1 MKFLQN
7 CPKQL
12 FIFLFLFAFI
22 LIHVNGEEIR
32 NPLSNEIHQQLLQR
46 IDSGSY
52 ASASI
57 NLNKFALDKLLNYD
71 RILDSLYKGESE
83 DSLAFLEN
91 NYNLGAKA
99 KKAALDSLHRKIK
112 EVSFQKSEI
121 DNTYKSLIKKAL
133 FSFGLWLLIVIVILQ
148 FRKKALA
155 KSKYNF
161 LKTNAQLKSMEGLVA
176 KADQLFKNIS
186 DNRERINKLIKEFSL
201 LSQSYSTGVDPEKIS
216 PANKYII
223 EKTEQIK
230 QKLDEEDK
238 ITDAILLQLGND
250 KGVFELSDINSVC
263 NLYIDIASRG
273 LMNDEFNFQVTKDFE
288 KNLPPIKINSTA
300 VGTLILNVL
309 TNAFTSVK
317 EKSTSGVKEYLPKIA
332 LSTRIL
338 PRFLQIRIRDN
349 GKGMSDEVIQ
359 NAATEF
365 YSTRPPGQG
374 SGLGLSVAQF
384 IAKEMHSG
392 EVKLESE
399 KGNST
404 DVYIKFFK

>member
-1 MKFLQN
+1 M
-7 CPKQL
+7 QL
-12 FIFLFLFAFI
+12 YLFLFLFSFF
-22 LIHVNGEEIR
+22 LINVNGEENR
-32 NPLSNEIHQQLLQR
+32 SPLNNEAHKQILHR
-46 IDSGSY
+46 IDSGAY
-52 ASASI
+52 ASASV

-71 RILDSLYKGESE
+71 RILDSLYKAERD

-91 NYNLGAKA
+91 NYISGANA
-99 KKAALDSLHRKIK
+99 KKVALDSLHRKIN
-112 EVSFQKSEI
+112 EVSIQKSEI

-148 FRKKALA
+148 FRNKALA

-161 LKTNAQLKSMEGLVA
+161 LKTNAQLKSMEGLVT
-176 KADQLFKNIS
+176 KADQLLKGLTG
-186 DNRERINKLIKEFSL
+186 NRERINKLHKEFSF
-201 LSQSYSTGVDPEKIS
+201 LSESFSAGVNSENIS
-216 PANKYII
+216 PAKKYII
-223 EKTEQIK
+223 EKTDQIK
-230 QKLDEEDK
+230 QKLEEEDK
-238 ITDAILLQLGND
+238 ITEAILHQLGED

-263 NLYIDIASRG
+263 NLYTDIASRG
-273 LMNDEFNFQVTKDFE
+273 LMNDAFNIQVTKDFE

-300 VGTLILNVL
+300 VGTLILNIL
-309 TNAFTSVK
+309 CNAFSSVN
-317 EKSTSGVKEYLPKIA
+317 EKSNSGVKEYIPKIA

-359 NAATEF
+359 KAATEF

-374 SGLGLSVAQF
+374 SGLGLYVAQS

-392 EVKLESE
+392 EVKIESE